1 MRLLVITLMIIS
13 FISSMS
19 GAVFGQDMES
29 MRQELQALKD
39 RLDAQDEEIKYL
51 RLKVAGEELK
61 KVAVPAKEEN
71 VVKDYARTPE
81 TQTGIST
88 TGNAPLST
96 GTAHTNNT
104 PGKGFLSELKTTLTG
119 LGEWSQKPDP
129 LIKVGQGWLKIGGL
143 FQEWFVHDE
152 LATARDEFRT
162 RRMEIKLY
170 GEIIPKLKYQV
181 MFDPA
186 KRFPRT
192 ASDGSTLRDNTDTAG
207 TLQDAFVTFTHIP
220 HHELTLG
227 QFKIPVIEEG
237 FRSSAKLDF
246 AERSRIA
253 RTFSDRR
260 DIGLMLKGDYK
271 LLEYYLALVNGEE
284 TNSKDLNDRKD
295 YMARLVLK
303 PFRGWGDSP
312 LKGFEFGG
320 SYYNGRRGVH
330 RTVKDFWGAEA
341 RYQWEKLALKAEY
354 VAARDDDSTLK
365 TLSPIHRDGWYTQA
379 GYRFLKPLEG
389 VVRYEEFRNN
399 KDQHGNENRDWTFG
413 LNWFLNEHYAKFQ
426 LNYVLKTLDGARDKR
441 ADDQVIAA
449 MQVHF

>member
-1 MRLLVITLMIIS
+1 MRSLVITAMIIS
-13 FISSMS
+13 FVSSMS

-29 MRQELQALKD
+29 MFKELQTLKA
-39 RLDAQDEEIKYL
+39 RLDTQDEEIKYL
-51 RLKVAGEELK
+51 RLKVAKEELE
-61 KVAVPAKEEN
+61 KVSAPATGGD
-71 VVKDYARTPE
+71 VVKNYDKTPE
-81 TQTGIST
+81 AKAETGV
-88 TGNAPLST
+88 TGNKPLST
-96 GTAHTNNT
+96 ATAQIGTTASR
-104 PGKGFLSELKTTLTG
+104 GFFGDLKTTLTG
-119 LGEWSQKPDP
+119 LGEWSEKPDP

-246 AERSRIA
+246 VERSRIA

-260 DIGLMLKGDYK
+260 DIGIMLKGDYK

-365 TLSPIHRDGWYTQA
+365 TLSPIHRDGWYAQA
-379 GYRFLKPLEG
+379 GYRLFKPLEG
-389 VVRYEEFRNN
+389 MVRYEEFRNN

-413 LNWFLNEHYAKFQ
+413 LNWFLNENYAKFQ
-426 LNYVLKTLDGARDKR
+426 LNYVLKSVDGARDKKP
-441 ADDQVIAA
+441 DDQVIAA
-449 MQVHF
+449 MQIHF